1 MVLPELRQAGPSTA
15 RTVMSPAAEETL
27 TTGCSGT
34 SHHWQPAWPELETGV
49 LAYLIKYNSYL
60 WTDGRYEPPIDKV
73 FLKRGYIEDVSV
85 FVGKY
90 VSDIASCRYI
100 IPIYPYSPLY
110 CIGVLLRHM

>member
-1 MVLPELRQAGPSTA
+1 MVLPELRQAGPSTAA

-49 LAYLIKYNSYL
+49 LAYLIKYNNYNSCL

-73 FLKRGYIEDVSV
+73 FLKRGHIEDVSV

-100 IPIYPYSPLY
+100 IPIYPCSPLY
-110 CIGVLLRHM
+110 

>member
-1 MVLPELRQAGPSTA
+1 MVLPELRQAGPSTAA

-34 SHHWQPAWPELETGV
+34 SHHWQPARPELETGV

-60 WTDGRYEPPIDKV
+60 WTDGRYEPSIDKV

-85 FVGKY
+85 FAGKT
-90 VSDIASCRYI
+90 
-100 IPIYPYSPLY
+100 
-110 CIGVLLRHM
+110 